1 MVCLFIT
8 SILNTDN
15 NKYVEINMSELLN
28 RDAPK
33 WFMVVSVILLIWNL
47 MGVMAYIAQVTMSP
61 EALALLPDEQRQLYE
76 TTPAWA
82 TAAFAVAVNCG
93 ALGCL
98 LLVLKRNLAG
108 LFLQLSL
115 AGVLVQ
121 MYHAF
126 FMIKSYEVFGPGSLI
141 MPVMVLIIAIYL
153 VLLAVRAK
161 THRWTS

>member
-1 MVCLFIT
+1 
-8 SILNTDN
+8 
-15 NKYVEINMSELLN
+15 MSELLN
-28 RDAPK
+28 REAPK

-98 LLVLKRNLAG
+98 LLVLRRNLSG

-121 MYHAF
+121 MYHSF
-126 FMIKSYEVFGPGSLI
+126 VMTKSYEVFGPGGLI

-153 VLLAVRAK
+153 VLLANRAK

>member
-1 MVCLFIT
+1 
-8 SILNTDN
+8 
-15 NKYVEINMSELLN
+15 MSELLN

-61 EALALLPDEQRQLYE
+61 EALAALPEAERQLYE
-76 TTPAWA
+76 TTPVWA
-82 TAAFAVAVNCG
+82 TAAFAIAVNCG

-115 AGVLVQ
+115 AGVLAQ
-121 MYHAF
+121 MFYAF
-126 FMIKSYEVFGPGSLI
+126 FMSNSYEVFGPGGVV
-141 MPVMVLIIAIYL
+141 MPVMVIVIAIYL